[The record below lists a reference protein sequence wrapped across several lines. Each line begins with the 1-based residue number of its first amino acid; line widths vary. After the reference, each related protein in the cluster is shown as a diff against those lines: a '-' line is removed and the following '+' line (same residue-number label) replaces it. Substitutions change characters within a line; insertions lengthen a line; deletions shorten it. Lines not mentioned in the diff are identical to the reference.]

1 MVITTIMSK
10 TYLPFSDAVVRLDA
24 GMWGGF
30 KRADPVTAAKS
41 YKADNKKT
49 IGFGPRRD
57 YAGQRLTKAA
67 LNGELRIYVANESEA
82 GELFEH
88 TIVPVEILKR
98 LITVR
103 ETLPDH
109 PIRLSRKIAIENAK
123 LFALLRTGVLV
134 VDETEFKAWYRS
146 GWGKHK
152 WPSQRSSLKARR
164 GRPTKQSDALRNA
177 ILTIV
182 KGGRWHRKDGIRKLG
197 TLLAD
202 VHTPSDDTLERLV
215 IEMSRET
222 GNQALWRKP
231 RKRRRS

>member
-1 MVITTIMSK
+1 MTIMSK

-30 KRADPVTAAKS
+30 KRADPVAAAKR
-41 YKADNKKT
+41 NKINNKT
-49 IGFGPRRD
+49 SIGSGPWREH
-57 YAGQRLTKAA
+57 AGQRLTEAA
-67 LNGELRIYVANESEA
+67 LNGELRIYVANKSE
-82 GELFEH
+82 GRELFEH

-109 PIRLSRKIAIENAK
+109 PIRLSRKIAIENDK
-123 LFALLRTGVLV
+123 LFALLCTGVLV

-146 GWGKHK
+146 VRGKHK

-164 GRPTKQSDALRNA
+164 GRPTKQSVALRDE

-182 KGGRWHRKDGIRKLG
+182 KRGLWSRKDGIRKLG
-197 TLLAD
+197 TLLGD

-222 GNQALWRKP
+222 SNPALWRKP

>member
-1 MVITTIMSK
+1 MMSTTIMSK
-10 TYLPFSDAVVRLDA
+10 TYLPFSEAVVRLAA
-24 GMWGGF
+24 GMWGEF
-30 KRADPVTAAKS
+30 KRADPVAAAKR
-41 YKADNKKT
+41 NKINNKLS
-49 IGFGPRRD
+49 IGFGPQRE
-57 YAGQRLTKAA
+57 YAGQRLTEAA
-67 LNGELRIYVANESEA
+67 LNGELKIWVANKSE
-82 GELFEH
+82 GRELFEH

-109 PIRLSRKIAIENAK
+109 PIRLSKKIAIENDK

-146 GWGKHK
+146 ERDKHK

-182 KGGRWHRKDGIRKLG
+182 KRGLWSRKDGIRKLG
-197 TLLAD
+197 TLVAD
-202 VHTPSDDTLERLV
+202 TIRIRFDFRDTEIRYD
-215 IEMSRET
+215 T
-222 GNQALWRKP
+222 GVYL
-231 RKRRRS
+231 

>member
-1 MVITTIMSK
+1 MTIMSK

-30 KRADPVTAAKS
+30 KRADPVAAAKR
-41 YKADNKKT
+41 NKINNKT
-49 IGFGPRRD
+49 SIGSGPRRE
-57 YAGQRLTKAA
+57 YAGRRLTEAA
-67 LNGELRIYVANESEA
+67 LTGELKIYVANQSE
-82 GELFEH
+82 GRELFEH
-88 TIVPVEILKR
+88 IIVPVEILKR

-109 PIRLSRKIAIENAK
+109 PIRLSRKIAIENDK
-123 LFALLRTGVLV
+123 LFALLCTGVLV

-146 GWGKHK
+146 RRGKHK

-164 GRPTKQSDALRNA
+164 ERPTKQSEALRTA

-202 VHTPSDDTLERLV
+202 VVHTPSDDTLERLV
-215 IEMSRET
+215 VEMSPET
-222 GNQALWRKP
+222 GNQALWRMP
-231 RKRRRS
+231 RTRRRS